1 MNCWTRDLWMLV
13 GPIAGVT
20 PLSRLQKLP
29 RPQCRCRSGS
39 CIETPAAPDQSQI
52 SGLGKGTQLSSHTDH
67 RPLTMERTFR
77 PSYVFET
84 GGHIEKSHRFQLYK
98 ARSFQTTLF
107 ISKCQTSVEIVTPC
121 AVCQR

>member
-1 MNCWTRDLWMLV
+1 MFV

-52 SGLGKGTQLSSHTDH
+52 SGLGKGTRLFSHTDH
-67 RPLTMERTFR
+67 RPLTVERNFS

-84 GGHIEKSHRFQLYK
+84 GGHREKHHKFQLYK
-98 ARSFQTTLF
+98 ARSLQTTLF
-107 ISKCQTSVEIVTPC
+107 IYKYQT
-121 AVCQR
+121 